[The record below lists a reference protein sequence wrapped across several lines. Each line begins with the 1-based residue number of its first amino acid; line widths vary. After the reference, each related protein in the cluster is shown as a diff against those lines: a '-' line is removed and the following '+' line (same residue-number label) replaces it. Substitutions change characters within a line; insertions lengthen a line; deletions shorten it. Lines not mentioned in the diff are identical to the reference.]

1 MIYLDLQNGGQ
12 LLNEMLTFQ
21 ALPEFLQ
28 NSERFKDQTLLYF
41 YFPARPTVI
50 CGHYQNVYREV
61 NLTYLREH
69 QIDLVRR
76 NSGGGAVF
84 VDPGNLTYVYIDT
97 AKQVKNPKFPIY
109 TAPILKALQTL
120 GITAKQTGRND
131 LTYQGKKF
139 SGMSFAKIGDRVSY
153 GGTLMVD
160 VDTTMANKVLT
171 PPASKL
177 ADKGIRSVKSR
188 VTNLKPYLP
197 IDFTVNDLRE
207 RILDQIPNLQVA
219 ELTPVEW
226 TAVHRLAGEKY
237 GQTKWIYGLNR
248 SDHYVDA
255 YFQGVGSLG
264 IGFNLVSGRI
274 ANAKI
279 FGDLLQMD
287 QMQADQLASQLNGL
301 PLNETKIISVLD
313 QYGLGTKISPEAP
326 FVLAQKIATLEN

>member
-153 GGTLMVD
+153 GGHFNGGCRYD
-160 VDTTMANKVLT
+160 N
-171 PPASKL
+171 
-177 ADKGIRSVKSR
+177 
-188 VTNLKPYLP
+188 
-197 IDFTVNDLRE
+197 
-207 RILDQIPNLQVA
+207 
-219 ELTPVEW
+219 
-226 TAVHRLAGEKY
+226 GE
-237 GQTKWIYGLNR
+237 
-248 SDHYVDA
+248 
-255 YFQGVGSLG
+255 
-264 IGFNLVSGRI
+264 
-274 ANAKI
+274 
-279 FGDLLQMD
+279 
-287 QMQADQLASQLNGL
+287 
-301 PLNETKIISVLD
+301 
-313 QYGLGTKISPEAP
+313 
-326 FVLAQKIATLEN
+326 